1 MTNEEIKEAVDFDLP
16 EIESTG
22 ALRIHTSPGDS
33 ACVSCEG

>member
-1 MTNEEIKEAVDFDLP
+1 MTNEEISREVDFDLP

-33 ACVSCEG
+33 SCVSCEG